1 VVALGPSASFFVSR
15 LDDLIHADTMLF
27 ILGLTFF
34 VAVIAQTRLLEGRM
48 FYLLRRF
55 RGAVLPTVM
64 AVTAVVAVA
73 SGILDGVSMIGLT
86 IRTLDII
93 MLLAAA
99 PTSAIRFSVMVC
111 TTVATICGIWLAY
124 GEPPNRIMKANLHP
138 YLDDA
143 FFLRYCATAAVAS
156 FLVIAWQLRRRLR
169 GEVIELAS
177 MDVLDANAEDVR
189 FLQATRHGEVSTST
203 ELIESHER
211 ESGEKTEDAL
221 DRLREGE
228 SLGIALVRANV
239 PEAMC
244 RKLLGHFV
252 SEDLADAL
260 DRHYVCDAAGDEE
273 GGA

>member
-1 VVALGPSASFFVSR
+1 
-15 LDDLIHADTMLF
+15 
-27 ILGLTFF
+27 
-34 VAVIAQTRLLEGRM
+34 
-48 FYLLRRF
+48 
-55 RGAVLPTVM
+55 
-64 AVTAVVAVA
+64 
-73 SGILDGVSMIGLT
+73 
-86 IRTLDII
+86 